1 MELSLKNIAQD
12 FLRQCAKGH
21 AREAFSKY
29 IAPDFKHHNINF
41 KGDAE
46 TLMKA
51 MEENAE
57 QFPDKIFDMKHAF
70 EDKNFVAVHS
80 HVRLKPS
87 DPGTAVVHIFR
98 FDGFRIVELW
108 DLGQAVPEDTVNEN
122 GMF

>member
-1 MELSLKNIAQD
+1 MELTLKNIAQD

-29 IAPDFKHHNINF
+29 VSPDFKHHNIYF

-46 TLMKA
+46 ALIKA
-51 MEENAE
+51 MEENAA
-57 QFPDKIFDMKHAF
+57 QFPDKIFDMKHAL

-80 HVRLKPS
+80 HVRPKPS
-87 DPGTAVVHIFR
+87 DPGMAVVHIFR
-98 FDGFRIVELW
+98 FQDFKIIELW
-108 DLGQAVPEDTVNEN
+108 DLGQAVPEDMINEN